1 MVLFGSI
8 VVGIVI
14 VLLLMMVDVVIGGV
28 LALGIIIGIL
38 IRVVLLLNDIH
49 KVLVMK
55 KEKPDP
61 TKTALEKYLEERDGK
76 EKAAELK
83 GQ

>member
-38 IRVVLLLNDIH
+38 IRVLLLLNDIH

-61 TKTALEKYLEERDGK
+61 NKTALEKYLEEREIK
-76 EKAAELK
+76 EKADQLK
-83 GQ
+83 E